1 MSRMKTLIIGGEGYI
16 GSFLF
21 NYLNRLDFAV
31 YRYGNR
37 SHDYNKL
44 TSAELNQYNYIIV
57 LAGNSSVPSC
67 NGDLKPAWNN
77 NVRNFSNLIEKLSN
91 KVKVIYASS
100 SSVYGDC
107 KNKVFK
113 ETDFRISS
121 YLNNYD
127 LTKIM
132 LDQVA
137 LNYILDGHNIVGLRL
152 GTVNGAG
159 PVIRKEL
166 LINSM
171 TYSALT
177 NKKIYIT
184 NADINRP
191 FLSINDLAIT
201 MLSILTSN
209 FVPGIYN
216 LATGNNQIK
225 QYAEAVSAL
234 TNAEIIDN
242 GNTPGVYD
250 FMINSDKIIDQY
262 NFECCDSLENVI
274 TGLITAYNNSNT
286 KLVARTEY
294 FNYTG

>member
-1 MSRMKTLIIGGEGYI
+1 MKILIIGGEGYI

-21 NYLNRLDFAV
+21 EYFNRLNFNID
-31 YRYGNR
+31 RYGNR
-37 SHDYNKL
+37 LHDYNKL
-44 TSAELNQYNYIIV
+44 TSEELNRYDYIIV
-57 LAGNSSVPSC
+57 LAGNSSVPAC
-67 NGDLKPAWNN
+67 NGELKPAWNN
-77 NVRNFSNLIEKLSN
+77 NVRNFSNLIEKISN

-100 SSVYGDC
+100 SSVYGDF

-127 LTKIM
+127 LTKIV

-137 LNYILDGHNIVGLRL
+137 LNYILAGRDIVGLRL

-191 FLSINDLAIT
+191 FLSINDFAI
-201 MLSILTSN
+201 MILSILTNN

-225 QYAEAVSAL
+225 KYAQAVSAL

-242 GNTPGVYD
+242 GNTASVYD
-250 FMINSDKIIDQY
+250 FMINSDKITDQY
-262 NFECCDSLENVI
+262 SFECCDSLENVI
-274 TGLITAYNNSNT
+274 TGLIAAYNDPDT
-286 KLVARTEY
+286 KLVSRTEY
-294 FNYTG
+294 FNYVG